1 MAEVLLLGANGFV
14 GRRLT
19 TALRQKGNRVD
30 TPSHRDIDFE
40 NFNKGRVEYLLEGCD
55 TIINCVGVM
64 HRNPAIL
71 NKVHYETPL
80 KIAEIAVKKGVKRW
94 IQISALGATEN
105 SKSEFLKSK
114 AKGDNALCD
123 SGLDVAVVRPSIIY
137 GRNSRFIESL
147 LKMLNLPF
155 VALPNNGEY
164 KIQPVHI
171 DDLVAAIGN
180 LLEQQLAGQVIDC
193 TGSEEVTF
201 AHFCQILRE
210 KVLGK
215 PAIKIVNLPEKGLKP
230 ILPMTN
236 ILTNGF
242 VSSDSLQMLEHG
254 SCADNSLFRELLGKD
269 PQGVEEFVLYN

>member
-1 MAEVLLLGANGFV
+1 M
-14 GRRLT
+14 
-19 TALRQKGNRVD
+19 
-30 TPSHRDIDFE
+30 
-40 NFNKGRVEYLLEGCD
+40 
-55 TIINCVGVM
+55 
-64 HRNPAIL
+64 
-71 NKVHYETPL
+71 
-80 KIAEIAVKKGVKRW
+80 
-94 IQISALGATEN
+94 
-105 SKSEFLKSK
+105 KSK